1 MISSDTKCFNTCLA
15 QTKGKF
21 VFAASVD
28 IKQCCKFSNFFLPKI
43 KIKLLKFPVAMHGF
57 LLHVVEMK
65 GISSS
70 PQQQHFVVYHFEC
83 HCILSLTFFFHL
95 NCAAC
100 LSLATEMIKMTVIMA
115 VDLIHRIIVTAP
127 LQRNGSG
134 AICKTDQS
142 QTTHCV
148 SNEGMY
154 KCCF

>member
-1 MISSDTKCFNTCLA
+1 MSCLLFRLWFTKLMWSFFFFFHKLQPSLSLWLSTLIWQIQMSMLDIKMISSDTKCFNTCLA

-70 PQQQHFVVYHFEC
+70 LQQQHFVVYHFEC
-83 HCILSLTFFFHL
+83 HCILSLTFFF
-95 NCAAC
+95 
-100 LSLATEMIKMTVIMA
+100 T
-115 VDLIHRIIVTAP
+115 
-127 LQRNGSG
+127 
-134 AICKTDQS
+134 
-142 QTTHCV
+142 
-148 SNEGMY
+148 
-154 KCCF
+154 